1 VSGTGLEG
9 ALSTKSKDTRD
20 GELEMAW
27 VLEASLRQRA
37 GDRERSFQ
45 GERLSRVSSC
55 CLEEA
60 ASGPRHA
67 ARRPRQGRP
76 SGAASTSSW
85 LGGTAHANDWLT
97 YLNGVKDALGNLSN
111 DISFVATLLI
121 KDYLRARFDISD
133 FDAGGKAQGAAG
145 LDIAA
150 RTPRGRTIVGEL
162 KTTKPYQP
170 GFGAQQLSQILKDLN
185 RLEGTA
191 ADHRIMFVTND
202 EAFRT
207 LCGKRFAARA
217 PGVEIVNLVTGQT
230 SNAAQPQRTHPTPGR
245 PETGS

>member
-1 VSGTGLEG
+1 VADDRTFTANELRFRQ
-9 ALSTKSKDTRD
+9 AILAKD
-20 GELEMAW
+20 AI
-27 VLEASLRQRA
+27 LRAFLAEHQI
-37 GDRERSFQ
+37 D
-45 GERLSRVSSC
+45 
-55 CLEEA
+55 
-60 ASGPRHA
+60 
-67 ARRPRQGRP
+67 
-76 SGAASTSSW
+76 
-85 LGGTAHANDWLT
+85 GTAHANDWLT

-162 KTTKPYQP
+162 KTTKP
-170 GFGAQQLSQILKDLN
+170 GAQQLSQILKDLN

-207 LCGKRFAARA
+207 LCGKKFAARA
-217 PGVEIVNLVTGQT
+217 PSVEIVNLVTGQT
-230 SNAAQPQRTHPTPGR
+230 SAAPQPQ
-245 PETGS
+245 